1 MRFTSWAK
9 ALPWRAFFLELA
21 FGIQVNPANCL
32 QSWRRRSVLRLWA
45 SSSSTVMSPNDP
57 DRPAFITRVCSSRS
71 LTISLQISF
80 TLSWSI
86 ELLNAEVH
94 ARFSQPTECCF
105 RRSSR
110 TGRLAAN
117 FLIRSLCSW
126 RASCNCLKM
135 SLNSEGSGDAIAWR
149 KGLWSDL
156 PIAGAWPVGTECQ
169 RVCAPFDRVHTVVT

>member
-1 MRFTSWAK
+1 
-9 ALPWRAFFLELA
+9 
-21 FGIQVNPANCL
+21 
-32 QSWRRRSVLRLWA
+32 
-45 SSSSTVMSPNDP
+45 MSPNDP

-94 ARFSQPTECCF
+94 ALLANLASAAF

-126 RASCNCLKM
+126 RASSNSLKM
-135 SLNSEGSGDAIAWR
+135 SFDSRESGEAIA
-149 KGLWSDL
+149 L
-156 PIAGAWPVGTECQ
+156 TQ
-169 RVCAPFDRVHTVVT
+169 RSLIRSSNRRGMASGHRVPQFMWTFDRVHIVVRGYPRERHFAAARELRLRLLANKSYEEASLERCFSSILNRSADSIVLGV